1 MPEIICRGC
10 GVPVVQRIRP
20 QGGGRTSLYCSARC
34 RSRMWALAHIPDIP
48 DTLTEDEMDAAVIA
62 FGGAVAAG
70 DVRS

>member
-1 MPEIICRGC
+1 
-10 GVPVVQRIRP
+10 
-20 QGGGRTSLYCSARC
+20 
-34 RSRMWALAHIPDIP
+34 MWALAHIPDIP